1 MESIIRTIALAM
13 LIGGVNGGCKT
24 TEKNVP
30 AMNQQA
36 LPTEEKKYHLVV
48 SFFSVAYGI
57 DHKAKTALDNLITE
71 DTLQNK
77 KRIIVE
83 KTPWGREGELDYC
96 IDLQYLEKKS
106 QTEFINKAKALLS
119 SSNLVH
125 IKENEPCRKPVR

>member
-1 MESIIRTIALAM
+1 MESIIRIVALAM

-30 AMNQQA
+30 TTKQQIST
-36 LPTEEKKYHLVV
+36 TEEKKYHLVV

-57 DHKAKTALDNLITE
+57 DHNAKTALDNLITE

-77 KRIIVE
+77 KRIIVQ
-83 KTPWGREGELDYC
+83 KTPWGREGEIDYC

-106 QTEFINKAKALLS
+106 QTEFINKAKELLS
-119 SSNLVH
+119 GSNLVH
-125 IKENEPCRKPVR
+125 IKENEPCRKPIR